1 MMKIFTLLKIKG
13 GTEVKKLNE
22 ILEETEFTL
31 EEENIFRKVLRHYQA
46 EDLQYRLDEKLEY
59 ESITQEKYDEAVE
72 NAEDILERYDET
84 NNDEWFADM
93 DNAIDWVLGE

>member
-1 MMKIFTLLKIKG
+1 MKD
-13 GTEVKKLNE
+13 LNE
-22 ILEETEFTL
+22 ILRETDFTL

-46 EDLQYRLDEKLEY
+46 EDLQTRLDEKLEY

-72 NAEDILERYDET
+72 NAEEILERYDET

-93 DNAIDWVLGE
+93 DNAIDWVVGD